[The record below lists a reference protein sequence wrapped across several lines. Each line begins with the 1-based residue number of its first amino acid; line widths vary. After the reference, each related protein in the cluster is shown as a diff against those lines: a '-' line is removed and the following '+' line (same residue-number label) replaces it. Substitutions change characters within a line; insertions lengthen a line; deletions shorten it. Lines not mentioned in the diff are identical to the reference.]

1 MKNSFLTIRIPSYNL
16 PGSPRKKT
24 IFMHPSPFKRTHK
37 NHRVRI
43 FCWLGIVLFSSL
55 AAQALDSVDPGFAP
69 IIRGPGTVRGMEW
82 NPGAGWLYVSVS
94 GDKLNG
100 QVLTTSLVRFDAAGI
115 WDSSY
120 APVINGTVSRMQALA
135 DGKMLIAGSFTSVDG
150 HATSR
155 LARLLS
161 DGTVDTE
168 FAVSGGTL
176 PSSITALT
184 VATDGVIYLGTSGFG
199 RTKWTPTGYET
210 IWPQL
215 LYKVSAA
222 GVVDASY
229 ACQFGLVNQSG
240 TSYYSGSTVALNALW
255 VTTSGD
261 VLVGGNFT
269 QVNGV
274 AKNYLAKLSPSGVLD
289 ASYQAQ
295 FSYTQSSGYNSY
307 SSIPIGV
314 SVIADAGDGKVY
326 TGGTFNIVNG
336 YTQTGVA
343 RLNSDGTLDPW
354 FRVNFSSGTLFSSSQ
369 PGIAS
374 IVVDTTGRLVL
385 VGSFGGVDGLTKSNV
400 ARVDA
405 FGRLDVSFS
414 TNFGNNDYAVL
425 LPDNAVVFGRT
436 GSLSVNGIV
445 QPPIGRVAATGV
457 GDTNFRPD
465 LRKRRYPDWI
475 VQRPLQGP
483 VIGSIWIKEINGL
496 DASGGVAA
504 LGEDGAVDTAF
515 ASNLAIN
522 GTVNAGLVLQDG
534 RILLGGSFSSVGGQS
549 RPRLALV
556 EANGTLV
563 TTFNLG
569 AGPDSTVDKLRL
581 LPSGKILVGGS
592 FTNLNGEECRNV
604 ALLDLNWLTATQGL
618 IVEEILEARYG
629 TDLLYSDVRTRVSN
643 ALVNGAVNLAIST
656 TSMGGD
662 PAPGATKY
670 LTVRFRTNRGER
682 TVKIRDNTTLK
693 LPNIAWDSGLVDREF
708 RPKHTESLSLAD
720 AAEQVDGKLILLGS
734 FSTFAGQG
742 NPRLVRLFPDG
753 TLDSTFL
760 PHGQFSSF
768 YPDLVRVA
776 LDGSIYLAGSSMM
789 LNGGSSSR
797 QIYRLLANGTYDPS
811 FACPSFLSTVED
823 LQIQPDGSVWCCG
836 SFSSSAAGERNRVAR
851 LLPNGNVDTRFDAGD
866 SASFTI
872 NMMALDAPDRLWI
885 AGSFTSVQGVTRD
898 GVALINLTSGI
909 APLAQVVPTSI
920 ATEEGKTVRFDLTKV
935 GRAESYIW
943 RHNGVPLPGENGA
956 SLTVSSVEPVHAGSY
971 TAQVTNTAGSTS
983 SAGLLAVQEA
993 DFGAW
998 LALRGL
1004 SEAQAHQ
1011 DPDGDGVSNAAE
1023 YLARTN
1029 PGDSRSVFSTK
1040 LEKLPSGVRLRWT
1053 SYPGRRYLIEESTN
1067 LATWTVR
1074 GDAIAGD
1081 GNEKEVEMPISME
1094 DGSLFWRVQVS
1105 K

>member
-1 MKNSFLTIRIPSYNL
+1 
-16 PGSPRKKT
+16 
-24 IFMHPSPFKRTHK
+24 MHI
-37 NHRVRI
+37 V
-43 FCWLGIVLFSSL
+43 CWLGIVLFSPM
-55 AAQALDSVDPGFAP
+55 AAQALDAIDPGFAP
-69 IIRGPGTVRGMEW
+69 VIRGPGTVRGMAW

-100 QVLTTSLVRFDAAGI
+100 QLLTTSVVRFDAAGT

-135 DGKMLIAGSFTSVDG
+135 DGKMLIAGSFTSVGG
-150 HATSR
+150 HATSG

-161 DGTVDTE
+161 NGTVDTE
-168 FAVSGGTL
+168 LTVSGGTL
-176 PSSITALT
+176 PSSVTALA
-184 VATDGVIYLGTSGFG
+184 VATDGVIYLGTSGSG
-199 RTKWTPTGYET
+199 QTSWTPTGYET
-210 IWPQL
+210 TWPQL

-240 TSYYSGSTVALNALW
+240 TSSSGGTLAINALW
-255 VTTSGD
+255 ITMSGD
-261 VLVGGNFT
+261 VLAGGNFT

-274 AKNYLAKLSPSGVLD
+274 AKNYLAKLSSSGVLD
-289 ASYQAQ
+289 GSYQAQ
-295 FSYTQSSGYNSY
+295 LSYTQSSGSFSF
-307 SSIPIGV
+307 SSIPVGV

-326 TGGTFNIVNG
+326 IGGVFSAVNG

-343 RLNSDGTLDPW
+343 RLNTDGALDPW
-354 FRVNFSSGTLFSSSQ
+354 FRVNFSSGSPFSSSQ
-369 PGIAS
+369 PGIS
-374 IVVDTTGRLVL
+374 RVVVDTTGRLVL
-385 VGSFGGVDGLTKSNV
+385 VGSFGGVDGVTKSNV
-400 ARVDA
+400 ARVDT

-414 TNFGNNDYAVL
+414 TNFRDNDYAVL
-425 LPDNAVVFGRT
+425 LPDNAVVFGRK
-436 GSLSVNGIV
+436 GNLSINGVV
-445 QPPIGRVAATGV
+445 QPPIGRVLATGV
-457 GDTNFRPD
+457 ADANFRPD
-465 LRKRRYPDWI
+465 LRNRRYPDWI

-496 DASGGVAA
+496 DASGGVAV

-522 GTVNAGLVLQDG
+522 GTVNAGLVLPDG
-534 RILLGGSFSSVGGQS
+534 RILLGGSFTSVAGQS

-556 EANGTLV
+556 EANGILV

-569 AGPDSTVDKLRL
+569 TGPDSTVDKLRL

-604 ALLDLNWLTATQGL
+604 ALLDLSWLTATQGL
-618 IVEEILEARYG
+618 IVEEILVARYG

-693 LPNIAWDSGLVDREF
+693 LPNIPWDSGLIDRSF
-708 RPKHTESLSLAD
+708 RPKHTETLTLAD
-720 AAEQVDGKLILLGS
+720 AAEQVDGKIILLGS

-742 NPRLVRLFPDG
+742 IPRLVRLLPDG
-753 TLDSTFL
+753 TLDTTFL

-768 YPDLVRVA
+768 SPDLVCVA
-776 LDGSIYLAGSSMM
+776 LDGRIYLAGSSMM

-797 QIYRLLANGTYDPS
+797 QIYRLLANGNYDPS

-836 SFSSSAAGERNRVAR
+836 SFFSSSAGERKRVAR
-851 LLPNGNVDTRFDAGD
+851 LLTNGNVDTRFDAGD
-866 SASFTI
+866 STSSTI
-872 NMMALDAPDRLWI
+872 NMMALESPDRLWI

-909 APLAQVVPTSI
+909 APMAQVVPTSI
-920 ATEEGKTVRFDLTKV
+920 AAEEGKAVRFNLAKV

-943 RHNGVPLPGENGA
+943 RHNGVALAGENGA
-956 SLTVSSVEPVHAGSY
+956 SLTVSSAEPVHAGIY
-971 TAQVTNTAGSTS
+971 TAQVTNTTGSTS
-983 SAGLLAVQEA
+983 SSGLLAVQEA
-993 DFGAW
+993 DIGAW

-1004 SEAQAHQ
+1004 SEAQADQ
-1011 DPDGDGVSNAAE
+1011 DGDGVSNAAE

-1029 PGDSRSVFSTK
+1029 PGDSRSVFSTQ
-1040 LEKLPSGVRLRWT
+1040 LEKLPSGVRLRWS
-1053 SYPGRRYLIEESTN
+1053 SYPGRRYWIEESAN

-1074 GDAIAGD
+1074 GAAIAGD
-1081 GNEKEVEMPISME
+1081 GSEKEME
-1094 DGSLFWRVQVS
+1094 VPVSPEAGSLFWRVQVS